1 MAKISTY
8 EEVLL
13 PKLEDKLIGTS
24 VGGEPQDATF
34 NFTLQQLLD
43 LFVPNIPSNN
53 LQGVLDLGN
62 TATQDINLTGTINT
76 VDLNATGNT
85 LLKNTYL
92 NGPVRI
98 SGPLSDVYNSA
109 GSSGQ
114 VLSTTATS
122 VKWIT
127 LPTYV
132 ELTATSPLVYNNI
145 TGNISILQS
154 SATTNGYLSS
164 ANWNTFNQ
172 KQAAISL
179 TTDGSSGAS
188 TFLFNTLNIPEYTLS
203 GLGGVPSSRTLT
215 INGVTHDLSANRSW
229 VISGGINSVTATSPA
244 FSSGGANPNIT
255 IQEAGPTQNGYLSSS
270 DWTIF
275 NNKQTALGFT
285 PENVANKVTTIS
297 SASTNTEYPTAKLL
311 YDSLS
316 GLGGVSAVT
325 ATSPVSSSGGSTPDI
340 SISQSGAATDG
351 YLSTTDWNTF
361 NNKQDAGDYITSLT
375 GEATATGPGAATV
388 TLGNSAVIGKVLTG
402 LSTSTGGS
410 IVAADSILTAFG
422 KVQNQITGLVGGVT
436 YQGVWNAA
444 TNVPPLTSS
453 VGTQGYYYIV
463 NVAGSTNLN
472 GITDWKVGDWAI
484 FNGTVWNKVDNTDS
498 ITSVTATSP
507 ILSSGGTTPDISI
520 PQSNIST
527 DGYLSAT
534 DWNTFN
540 QKQAALGYTP
550 EDVANKV
557 TTVSAASTDIEYPSA
572 KLLYDYI
579 GGGGVSGYVYWKL
592 GAGTSSTPTYNYGTL
607 YNWYAV
613 TDVRGIAPAGWH
625 VPDWIEAYDLY
636 LAVNGGVDGGQKLK
650 SADPTFWSPST
661 GTDVYGFNMK
671 GSGFRDSVGIFAGL
685 NSLGY
690 FWQTTS
696 TNPTQGQGSN
706 FQATD
711 DFYQQ
716 WSVLVKI
723 QGAPIRLL
731 KDDSIDTGTVTD
743 YDGNVYPTVTIGT
756 QVWMAENLI
765 VEHYNNGDP
774 IPNVTSDS
782 AWISLTTGALCYY
795 NNDPDNSHTGGGT
808 SFYNVYNQNEVTFK
822 DTASVSWT
830 KTQVDA
836 NTIEIEANVSVTGGV
851 TDVTATSPLSSTGG
865 ATPDLSISQSSG
877 SVDGYLSSTDWT
889 TFDGKQDAITLTTT
903 GTSGAATFVSNT
915 LNIPDYGSGLSGYVP
930 YTGATANVDLGI
942 YTLTASSVNSSI
954 FQNTSNYKIE
964 LSTIGIIALTNNSS
978 VWQFNI
984 GGELQVPGDVIAGSY
999 GGNRLSLASGAN
1011 LQSLRDGTVRL
1022 SGGTT
1027 GSESSR
1033 LTFTSDGAI
1042 GLGTTPSYGTS
1053 GQVLTSN
1060 GSSAASWSTPS
1071 TGLTSVGLS
1080 MPSAFSVGSSPLTS
1094 NGTITVTGA
1103 GATTQYIDGTGALQ
1117 TFPTII
1123 TEAQNLITEVY
1134 NETGATLTKGT
1145 VVYINGG
1152 HGNLPTVTKALATS
1166 DATSA
1171 QTYGVVQLDI
1181 TNNNNGHV
1189 VVIGNLG
1196 DLDTFAYAPG
1206 TQLYLSSTT
1215 AGQWTDIKQYA
1226 PAHLVYVGV
1235 VVRQHPTQGIVEVR
1249 IQNGFEMDELH
1260 NVSAQSPPSNGI
1272 LQYITATSL
1281 WTAVAGSTTNIS
1293 EGTNLYYTD
1302 ARARSAVS
1310 LTTTGS
1316 SGAST
1321 YSSLTGVLNVPTY
1334 TLSGLGGVPTSRQ
1347 LTVNGT
1353 AYDLSADRSWSVGT
1367 VTSVAALTLGTTG
1380 TDLSSSVATGTTT
1393 PVITLNVPTASA
1405 SNRGALSSTDW
1416 SAFNAKQ
1423 NALSGSGIVKST
1435 SGTISYVSGTSSQFV
1450 KGDGSLDSSVYI
1462 TSSGTANIAGGSLG
1476 AIPYQSAV
1484 NTTTVLAATSTANK
1498 ILLSGASAA
1507 PTWSIPTFPNASAT
1521 TRKIIVSDGTN
1532 WVASTETYAV
1542 PGTSGNVLTSDG
1554 TNWVSSPASG
1564 GGSTFTVSVISTNTA
1579 AVKNYIYV
1587 LTASLTLTL
1596 PASPSVG
1603 DTLKVSNQSG
1613 VLTCVIARNSL
1624 NIMGLAQDLTID
1636 KLNIGMELVYV
1647 NSTYGWVII

>member
-275 NNKQTALGFT
+275 NSKGSGTVTSVSGVSPVSSTGGNTPAISISKATTSVDGYLSSTDWTTFNSKQNALGFT

-325 ATSPVSSSGGSTPDI
+325 ATSPVSSTGGSTPDI
-340 SISQSGAATDG
+340 SMPQASASADGYLSSADWIAFDGKGSGSVTSVTATSPISSSGGTTPDISVSQSGAATDG

-361 NNKQDAGDYITSLT
+361 NDKQDSGDYITSLA

-410 IVAADSILTAFG
+410 ISATDSILEAFG
-422 KVQNQITGLVGGVT
+422 KMQNQITGIVGGVT
-436 YQGVWNAA
+436 YQGVWDAA
-444 TNVPPLTSS
+444 TNTPTLTSS
-453 VGTQGYYYIV
+453 VGTQGYYYVV

-484 FNGTVWNKVDNTDS
+484 FNGTAWNKVDNTDS
-498 ITSVTATSP
+498 V
-507 ILSSGGTTPDISI
+507 SS
-520 PQSNIST
+520 
-527 DGYLSAT
+527 
-534 DWNTFN
+534 
-540 QKQAALGYTP
+540 
-550 EDVANKV
+550 
-557 TTVSAASTDIEYPSA
+557 
-572 KLLYDYI
+572 
-579 GGGGVSGYVYWKL
+579 
-592 GAGTSSTPTYNYGTL
+592 
-607 YNWYAV
+607 
-613 TDVRGIAPAGWH
+613 
-625 VPDWIEAYDLY
+625 
-636 LAVNGGVDGGQKLK
+636 VNGQ
-650 SADPTFWSPST
+650 T
-661 GTDVYGFNMK
+661 GAV
-671 GSGFRDSVGIFAGL
+671 
-685 NSLGY
+685 
-690 FWQTTS
+690 
-696 TNPTQGQGSN
+696 
-706 FQATD
+706 
-711 DFYQQ
+711 
-716 WSVLVKI
+716 
-723 QGAPIRLL
+723 
-731 KDDSIDTGTVTD
+731 
-743 YDGNVYPTVTIGT
+743 
-756 QVWMAENLI
+756 
-765 VEHYNNGDP
+765 
-774 IPNVTSDS
+774 
-782 AWISLTTGALCYY
+782 SLTTDDISEGITNLYYLDSRARAALSFAAGSGAY
-795 NNDPDNSHTGGGT
+795 NST
-808 SFYNVYNQNEVTFK
+808 SGVITIPTNTSQLTNGAAFITLGSL
-822 DTASVSWT
+822 TAS
-830 KTQVDA
+830 
-836 NTIEIEANVSVTGGV
+836 
-851 TDVTATSPLSSTGG
+851 SPLSYNNTTG
-865 ATPDLSISQSSG
+865 AFSISQASA
-877 SVDGYLSSTDWT
+877 SVNGYLSSTDWT
-889 TFDGKQDAITLTTT
+889 TFNSKQNTITPAALTKTDDTNVTLTLGGSPTTSLLAATSITVGWT
-903 GTSGAATFVSNT
+903 GTLADSRITSATTWNAKQAALS
-915 LNIPDYGSGLSGYVP
+915 GSGIVKSTAGTISYISG
-930 YTGATANVDLGI
+930 T
-942 YTLTASSVNSSI
+942 SSQFVKGDGS
-954 FQNTSNYKIE
+954 
-964 LSTIGIIALTNNSS
+964 LDSTT
-978 VWQFNI
+978 
-984 GGELQVPGDVIAGSY
+984 Y
-999 GGNRLSLASGAN
+999 GT
-1011 LQSLRDGTVRL
+1011 GTV
-1022 SGGTT
+1022 
-1027 GSESSR
+1027 
-1033 LTFTSDGAI
+1033 
-1042 GLGTTPSYGTS
+1042 
-1053 GQVLTSN
+1053 
-1060 GSSAASWSTPS
+1060 
-1071 TGLTSVGLS
+1071 TSVGLS
-1080 MPSAFSVGSSPLTS
+1080 MPSAFSVGSSPVTGS
-1094 NGTITVTGA
+1094 GTITITGS
-1103 GATTQYIDGTGALQ
+1103 GSTTQYIDGTGALQ

-1123 TEAQNLITEVY
+1123 TEAQNLITDVY
-1134 NETGATLTKGT
+1134 NETGATLAKGT

-1152 HGNLPTVTKALATS
+1152 HGNLPTITKALATS

-1189 VVIGNLG
+1189 VVIGTLS
-1196 DLDTFAYAPG
+1196 DLNTFAYAPG

-1215 AGQWTDIKQYA
+1215 AGQWTDVKQYA
-1226 PAHLVYVGV
+1226 PAHLVYVGI

-1260 NVSAQSPPSNGI
+1260 NVSAQSPSNNSI
-1272 LQYITATSL
+1272 LQYVSSTSL

-1321 YSSLTGVLNVPTY
+1321 YSSSTGVLNVPTY

-1347 LTVNGT
+1347 LTINGT

-1423 NALSGSGIVKST
+1423 NALSGSGIVQST
-1435 SGTISYVSGTSSQFV
+1435 AGTISYISGTSSQLV
-1450 KGDGSLDSSVYI
+1450 AGDGSIIAAGTNVTI
-1462 TSSGTANIAGGSLG
+1462 SGGTISATGGSSTPPVG
-1476 AIPYQSAV
+1476 
-1484 NTTTVLAATSTANK
+1484 NTLYLYNY
-1498 ILLSGASAA
+1498 
-1507 PTWSIPTFPNASAT
+1507 W
-1521 TRKIIVSDGTN
+1521 
-1532 WVASTETYAV
+1532 
-1542 PGTSGNVLTSDG
+1542 
-1554 TNWVSSPASG
+1554 G
-1564 GGSTFTVSVISTNTA
+1564 GFL
-1579 AVKNYIYV
+1579 NY
-1587 LTASLTLTL
+1587 
-1596 PASPSVG
+1596 
-1603 DTLKVSNQSG
+1603 
-1613 VLTCVIARNSL
+1613 
-1624 NIMGLAQDLTID
+1624 
-1636 KLNIGMELVYV
+1636 
-1647 NSTYGWVII
+1647 